1 MVRLV
6 GHDHW
11 TLPDDIHWYLDRY
24 AEVGRMN
31 GQYLPIPDISLTMA
45 ISSSIGIA
53 VLMGISILLGI
64 LGKKQWQS
72 FDEYLV
78 GKRDMGPVVTGCA
91 LSASYLS
98 GWAFC
103 GSTGI
108 TYSIGFSG
116 MWFAGMWSLV
126 GIIPC
131 IWVASVK
138 TREFAVKLGAATVPE
153 LMGRRYESKMLQ
165 TAVSLCMLFF
175 LFIYS
180 VGQLKAA
187 GGVWYAVTGFPPV
200 LCLLLG
206 VVIAWLYM
214 VLGGYV
220 GTNWSMA
227 FQGGFLGISG
237 AIFGV
242 WALIK
247 SGGFAKIT
255 ESLMVQDPRLL
266 ELVRPDLP
274 TVGPTEFF
282 SSMVGLLAAPV
293 IFFTMAIGF
302 PHNLGRFLGMKK
314 MNKKEFWLLILIV
327 WFITGIP
334 VMLASS
340 TNGLIAR
347 MLFGPQLFNIEPWK
361 ADLAAPL
368 LSYAVGGIPLQTIY
382 VMGLFAATLSTL
394 AGMVMIMSANITR
407 DIITLWRPQTKDKTL
422 IRLSYFLIALFLFLP
437 FYWTWKRPPELLS
450 VFMGLAA
457 MGLGAIFFF
466 VTAMSFYWKRATK
479 WGALF
484 TVIYGTLATLV
495 GGYFVFTK
503 KVLGMG
509 TMEWIILAGCFILF
523 FGVSLVTNP
532 PSKELILKLFPQKK

>member
-1 MVRLV
+1 
-6 GHDHW
+6 
-11 TLPDDIHWYLDRY
+11 
-24 AEVGRMN
+24 MN
-31 GQYLPIPDISLTMA
+31 SYLPIPEISVTMA
-45 ISSSIGIA
+45 VSSSVGIA
-53 VLMGISILLGI
+53 VLLGISILLGI
-64 LGKKQWQS
+64 LGKKQWKS

-108 TYSIGFSG
+108 TYSVGFSG

-126 GIIPC
+126 GVIPC
-131 IWVASVK
+131 IWVASNK
-138 TREFAVKLGAATVPE
+138 TRAFAVKLGAATVPE

-165 TAVSLCMLFF
+165 TLISFCMLFF

-206 VVIAWLYM
+206 VLIAWVYM

-227 FQGGFLGISG
+227 FQGGFLGIIG
-237 AIFGV
+237 FVFGI
-242 WALIK
+242 WALTE
-247 SGGFAKIT
+247 SGGFLEISKGLFA
-255 ESLMVQDPRLL
+255 QDPKLL
-266 ELVRPDLP
+266 QLVRPDLP

-282 SSMVGLLAAPV
+282 SNWVGIIAAPV

-314 MNKKEFWLLILIV
+314 MNKKEFWLLIFIV

-334 VMLASS
+334 VMLAAS
-340 TNGLIAR
+340 TNGLITR
-347 MLFGPQLFNIEPWK
+347 VLFGPQLFKIEPWK

-368 LSYAVGGIPLQTIY
+368 LSYASGGIPMQTLY

-394 AGMVMIMSANITR
+394 AGMVMIMSANVTR
-407 DIITLWRPQTKDKTL
+407 DIITLWRPQTKDRTL
-422 IRLSYFLIALFLFLP
+422 IRISYFLIALFLFLP
-437 FYWTWKRPPELLS
+437 FYWTWKNPPELLS
-450 VFMGLAA
+450 MFMGLAA

-466 VTAMSFYWKRATK
+466 VTALSYYWKRATK
-479 WGALF
+479 WGAF
-484 TVIYGTLATLV
+484 WCTVYGTVASLV
-495 GGYFVFTK
+495 GGHLVFNL
-503 KVLGMG
+503 KVIGMG
-509 TMEWIILAGCFILF
+509 TMEWILLAGCAILF
-523 FGVSLVTNP
+523 FGVSLITKP
-532 PSKELILKLFPQKK
+532 PSEKLINELFPKKA

>member
-1 MVRLV
+1 
-6 GHDHW
+6 
-11 TLPDDIHWYLDRY
+11 
-24 AEVGRMN
+24 MN
-31 GQYLPIPDISLTMA
+31 TQFLPIPEITLTMA
-45 ISSSIGIA
+45 ITSSIGIA
-53 VLMGISILLGI
+53 VLLGISILLGI
-64 LGKKQWQS
+64 LGKREWKS

-108 TYSIGFSG
+108 VYSVGFSG
-116 MWFAGMWSLV
+116 MWFAGMWSLFGV
-126 GIIPC
+126 IPC
-131 IWVASVK
+131 IWVASGK
-138 TREFAVKLGAATVPE
+138 TRSFAVKLGATTVPE

-165 TAVSLCMLFF
+165 TVISACMLLF

-200 LCLLLG
+200 LCLFLG
-206 VVIAWLYM
+206 VFIAWIYM

-227 FQGGFLGISG
+227 FQGAFLGITG
-237 AIFGV
+237 AILGV
-242 WALIK
+242 WALVA
-247 SGGFAKIT
+247 SGGFMEISSKLF
-255 ESLMVQDPRLL
+255 EQDPKLL
-266 ELVRPDLP
+266 SLIRPDLP
-274 TVGPTEFF
+274 KVGPTEFF
-282 SSMVGLLAAPV
+282 SSWVGLLAAPL

-314 MNKKEFWLLILIV
+314 MNKKEYWLLVLIV

-334 VMLASS
+334 VMLACS
-340 TNGLIAR
+340 TNGLITR
-347 MLFGPQLFNIEPWK
+347 TLFGPQLFKIEPWK

-368 LSYAVGGIPLQTIY
+368 LSYSIGGIPLQTLY

-394 AGMVMIMSANITR
+394 AGMVMIMSANVTR
-407 DIITLWRPQTKDKTL
+407 DIITLWRPSTSDKTL
-422 IRLSYFLIALFLFLP
+422 IRWSYFLIALFLFLP

-479 WGALF
+479 WGAF
-484 TVIYGTLATLV
+484 WTVVYGTVATLV
-495 GGYFVFTK
+495 GGYLVFTK
-503 KVLGMG
+503 KLLGMA
-509 TMEWIILAGCFILF
+509 TMEFILLGGCLVLF
-523 FGVSLVTNP
+523 FVVSLITKP
-532 PSKELILKLFPQKK
+532 PSRELIDKLFTEAD

>member
-1 MVRLV
+1 
-6 GHDHW
+6 
-11 TLPDDIHWYLDRY
+11 
-24 AEVGRMN
+24 MN
-31 GQYLPIPDISLTMA
+31 TKYLPIPEITLTMA
-45 ISSSIGIA
+45 IASSVGIA
-53 VLMGISILLGI
+53 ILLGISILLGI
-64 LGKKQWQS
+64 LGKKQWKS

-78 GKRDMGPVVTGCA
+78 GKRDMGPFVTGCA
-91 LSASYLS
+91 LASSYLS

-103 GSTGI
+103 DSTGI
-108 TYSIGFSG
+108 TYSVGFSG
-116 MWFAGMWSLV
+116 MWFAGMWSLI

-131 IWVASVK
+131 IWVASSK
-138 TREFAVKLGAATVPE
+138 TRSFAVKLNATTVPE

-165 TAVSLCMLFF
+165 TVISVCMLFF

-206 VVIAWLYM
+206 VLIAWIYM

-227 FQGGFLGISG
+227 FQGAFLGIAG
-237 AIFGV
+237 AIFGIM
-242 WALIK
+242 AFIS
-247 SGGFAKIT
+247 SGGFYEI
-255 ESLMVQDPRLL
+255 SLKLWEQDPRLL
-266 ELVRPDLP
+266 SLIRPDLP
-274 TVGPTEFF
+274 KVGPTEFF
-282 SSMVGLLAAPV
+282 SSWVGLLASPL

-302 PHNLGRFLGMKK
+302 PHNLSRFLGMKK
-314 MNKKEFWLLILIV
+314 MNKKEYWFLVFIV

-334 VMLASS
+334 VMLAAS
-340 TNGLIAR
+340 TNGLITR
-347 MLFGPQLFNIEPWK
+347 TLFGPQLFKIEPWK

-394 AGMVMIMSANITR
+394 AGMVMIMSANVTR
-407 DIITLWRPQTKDKTL
+407 DIITLWWLSTKDKTL
-422 IRLSYFLIALFLFLP
+422 IRISYFLIALFLFLP

-450 VFMGLAA
+450 MFMGLAA

-479 WGALF
+479 WGAF
-484 TVIYGTLATLV
+484 WTVVYGTIATLA

-503 KVLGMG
+503 KVLGMA
-509 TMEWIILAGCFILF
+509 TMEFILLGGCFILF
-523 FGVSLVTNP
+523 FFVSLMTKP
-532 PSKELILKLFPQKK
+532 PSEELLKRLFEGKD

>member
-1 MVRLV
+1 
-6 GHDHW
+6 
-11 TLPDDIHWYLDRY
+11 
-24 AEVGRMN
+24 MN
-31 GQYLPIPDISLTMA
+31 SSYLPIPEISLTMA
-45 ISSSIGIA
+45 ISSSAGIVA
-53 VLMGISILLGI
+53 LLIVSIVLGL
-64 LGKKQWQS
+64 LGKKQWKS

-78 GKRDMGPVVTGCA
+78 GKRDMGPLVTGCA

-108 TYSIGFSG
+108 VYTVGFSG
-116 MWFAGMWSLV
+116 MFFAGMWSLI

-131 IWVASVK
+131 LWVAAAK
-138 TREFAVKLGAATVPE
+138 TRDFAVKLSAATVPE

-165 TAVSLCMLFF
+165 TVISGCMLFF

-187 GGVWYAVTGFPPV
+187 GGVWYAVTGFPLV

-206 VVIAWLYM
+206 VFIAWLYM

-227 FQGGFLGISG
+227 FQGGFLGVTG
-237 AIFGV
+237 AILGIFAIV
-242 WALIK
+242 HV
-247 SGGFAKIT
+247 GGFSQIARSMF
-255 ESLMVQDPRLL
+255 EQDPMLLRLI
-266 ELVRPDLP
+266 RPDLP
-274 TVGPTEFF
+274 QVGPTEFF
-282 SSMVGLLAAPV
+282 SSWVGLLAAPV

-314 MNKKEFWLLILIV
+314 MSKKEFWALVFIV

-340 TNGLIAR
+340 TNGLITR
-347 MLFGPQLFNIEPWK
+347 MLFGPQLFKMEPWK

-368 LSYAVGGIPLQTIY
+368 LSYAVGGVPLQTLY

-394 AGMVMIMSANITR
+394 AGMVMIMSANVTR
-407 DIITLWRPQTKDKTL
+407 DIITLWWPKVKDRTL

-466 VTAMSFYWKRATK
+466 VTAMSYYWKRATK
-479 WGALF
+479 WGAF
-484 TVIYGTLATLV
+484 WTVIYGTVITLL
-495 GGYFVFTK
+495 GGYFVFHAK
-503 KVLGMG
+503 IIGMG
-509 TMEWIILAGCFILF
+509 TMEWILLAGCFIIF
-523 FGVSLVTNP
+523 FGVSLVTKP
-532 PSKELILKLFPQKK
+532 PSRELIDRLFPQKY

>member
-1 MVRLV
+1 
-6 GHDHW
+6 
-11 TLPDDIHWYLDRY
+11 
-24 AEVGRMN
+24 MN
-31 GQYLPIPDISLTMA
+31 AKYLPIPEITLTMA
-45 ISSSIGIA
+45 ITSSVGIA
-53 VLMGISILLGI
+53 ILLGISILLGI
-64 LGKKQWQS
+64 LGKKQWKS

-78 GKRDMGPVVTGCA
+78 GKRDMGPFVTGCA
-91 LSASYLS
+91 LAASYLS

-108 TYSIGFSG
+108 TYTVGFSG
-116 MWFAGMWSLV
+116 MWFAGMWSLI

-131 IWVASVK
+131 IWVASAK
-138 TREFAVKLGAATVPE
+138 TRSFAVKLNATTVPE

-165 TAVSLCMLFF
+165 TVISICMLFF

-206 VVIAWLYM
+206 VFIAWIYM

-227 FQGGFLGISG
+227 FQGAFLGIVG

-242 WALIK
+242 WALVS
-247 SGGFAKIT
+247 SGGFQEISMK
-255 ESLMVQDPRLL
+255 LWQQDPKLL
-266 ELVRPDLP
+266 QLIRPDLP
-274 TVGPTEFF
+274 KVGPTEFF
-282 SSMVGLLAAPV
+282 SSWVGLLASPL

-314 MNKKEFWLLILIV
+314 MNKKEYWFLVFIV

-340 TNGLIAR
+340 TNGLITR
-347 MLFGPQLFNIEPWK
+347 TLFGPQLFKIEPWK

-368 LSYAVGGIPLQTIY
+368 LSYTVGGIPLQTLY

-394 AGMVMIMSANITR
+394 AGMVMIMSANVTR
-407 DIITLWRPQTKDKTL
+407 DIITLWWPSTKDRTL
-422 IRLSYFLIALFLFLP
+422 IRISYFLIALFLFLP

-450 VFMGLAA
+450 MFMGLAA

-479 WGALF
+479 WGAF
-484 TVIYGTLATLV
+484 WTVLYGTLATLF
-495 GGYFVFTK
+495 GGYLVFTK
-503 KVLGMG
+503 KVVGMA
-509 TMEWIILAGCFILF
+509 TMEFILLSGCLVLF
-523 FGVSLVTNP
+523 FGVSLFTKP
-532 PSKELILKLFPQKK
+532 PSGELIKKLFEGKDQ

>member
-1 MVRLV
+1 
-6 GHDHW
+6 
-11 TLPDDIHWYLDRY
+11 
-24 AEVGRMN
+24 MN
-31 GQYLPIPDISLTMA
+31 SQFLPIPEITVTMA
-45 ISSSIGIA
+45 VTSSIGIA
-53 VLMGISILLGI
+53 ILLGVSILLGI
-64 LGKKQWQS
+64 LGKKQWKS

-108 TYSIGFSG
+108 VYSVGFSG
-116 MWFAGMWSLV
+116 MWFAGMWSLIGV
-126 GIIPC
+126 IPC
-131 IWVASVK
+131 IWVASAK

-153 LMGRRYESKMLQ
+153 LMGRRYESKALQ
-165 TAVSLCMLFF
+165 TVVSISMLFF

-187 GGVWYAVTGFPPV
+187 GGVWYAVTGFPPA
-200 LCLLLG
+200 LCLFLG
-206 VVIAWLYM
+206 VFIAWIYM

-227 FQGGFLGISG
+227 FQGGFLGITG
-237 AIFGV
+237 ALVGII
-242 WALIK
+242 ALVK
-247 SGGFAKIT
+247 SGGFSEISNQILA
-255 ESLMVQDPRLL
+255 QDPRLL
-266 ELVRPDLP
+266 LLVRPDLP
-274 TVGPTEFF
+274 ATGPTEFF
-282 SSMVGLLAAPV
+282 SSWVGLLSIPL

-314 MNKKEFWLLILIV
+314 MNKKEFWILVLIV
-327 WFITGIP
+327 WAITGIP
-334 VMLASS
+334 VMLAAS
-340 TNGLIAR
+340 TNGLITR
-347 MLFGPQLFNIEPWK
+347 MLFGPELFKIEPWK

-368 LSYAVGGIPLQTIY
+368 LTYAIGGIPLQTLY

-394 AGMVMIMSANITR
+394 AGMVMIMSANVTR
-407 DIITLWRPQTKDKTL
+407 DIITLWRPQVKDKTL

-466 VTAMSFYWKRATK
+466 VTAMSYYWKGASK
-479 WGALF
+479 WGAMV
-484 TVIYGTLATLV
+484 TVIYGTVASLV
-495 GGYFVFTK
+495 GGYLVFQK
-503 KVLGMG
+503 KVIGMG
-509 TMEWIILAGCFILF
+509 TMEWILLIGCLILYV
-523 FGVSLVTNP
+523 GVSLVTKK
-532 PSKELILKLFPQKK
+532 PSKELLDQLFAKAK

>member
-1 MVRLV
+1 MV
-6 GHDHW
+6 DHK
-11 TLPDDIHWYLDRY
+11 
-24 AEVGRMN
+24 EVGRMN
-31 GQYLPIPDISLTMA
+31 TQFMPVPEITLGMA
-45 ISSSIGIA
+45 IASSAGIA
-53 VLMGISILLGI
+53 VLLGISILLGI

-91 LSASYLS
+91 LASSYLS

-108 TYSIGFSG
+108 TYSVGFSG
-116 MWFAGMWSLV
+116 MWFAGMWSLIGV
-126 GIIPC
+126 IPC
-131 IWVASVK
+131 IWVASSK
-138 TREFAVKLGAATVPE
+138 TRSFAIKLGATTVPE

-165 TAVSLCMLFF
+165 TVISFCMLFF

-200 LCLLLG
+200 LCLFLG
-206 VVIAWLYM
+206 VFIAWIYM

-227 FQGGFLGISG
+227 FQGAFLGVVG
-237 AIFGV
+237 AIVGV
-242 WALIK
+242 WTLIK
-247 SGGFAKIT
+247 SGGFLAMSK
-255 ESLMVQDPRLL
+255 SMWAQDPRLL
-266 ELVRPDLP
+266 SLIRPDLP
-274 TVGPTEFF
+274 SVGPTEFF
-282 SSMVGLLAAPV
+282 SSWAGLLACPV

-302 PHNLGRFLGMKK
+302 PHNLGRFLGMKE
-314 MNKKEFWLLILIV
+314 MNKKEYWKLVMIV

-334 VMLASS
+334 VMLAAS
-340 TNGLIAR
+340 TNGFIAR
-347 MLFGPQLFNIEPWK
+347 MFYGPELFKIEPWK

-368 LSYAVGGIPLQTIY
+368 LSYAVGGIPLQTLY

-394 AGMVMIMSANITR
+394 AGMVMIMSANVTR
-407 DIITLWRPQTKDKTL
+407 DIITLWWPKTKDKTL

-479 WGALF
+479 WGAF
-484 TVIYGTLATLV
+484 WTVIYGTLATLA

-503 KVLGMG
+503 KVIGMA
-509 TMEWIILAGCFILF
+509 TMEWILLGGCLVLF
-523 FGVSLVTNP
+523 YGVSLVTKP
-532 PSKELILKLFPQKK
+532 PSKELINNLFAKK

>member
-1 MVRLV
+1 MVYDYQFV
-6 GHDHW
+6 
-11 TLPDDIHWYLDRY
+11 PDDIYRNMARY
-24 AEVGRMN
+24 EEVGKMN
-31 GQYLPIPDISLTMA
+31 TEFIPVPEITLTMA
-45 ISSSIGIA
+45 ITSSVGIA
-53 VLMGISILLGI
+53 ILLGISILLGI
-64 LGKKQWQS
+64 LGKRQWQS

-108 TYSIGFSG
+108 TYSVGFSG
-116 MWFAGMWSLV
+116 MWFAGMWSLIGV
-126 GIIPC
+126 IPC
-131 IWVASVK
+131 IWIASSK
-138 TREFAVKLGAATVPE
+138 TRSFAIKLGATTVPE

-165 TAVSLCMLFF
+165 TVISFCMLFF

-200 LCLLLG
+200 LCLFLG
-206 VVIAWLYM
+206 VFIAWIYM

-227 FQGGFLGISG
+227 FQGAFLGVIG
-237 AIFGV
+237 AIFGIL
-242 WALIK
+242 ALIK
-247 SGGFAKIT
+247 SGGFLEISRNIWA
-255 ESLMVQDPRLL
+255 QDPKLL
-266 ELVRPDLP
+266 SLIRPDLP

-282 SSMVGLLAAPV
+282 SSWVGLLAAPI

-302 PHNLGRFLGMKK
+302 PHNLGRFLGMKE
-314 MNKKEFWLLILIV
+314 MNKKEYWKLILIV
-327 WFITGIP
+327 LFITGLP

-340 TNGLIAR
+340 TNGLITR
-347 MLFGPQLFNIEPWK
+347 VLYGPQLFKIEPWK

-368 LSYAVGGIPLQTIY
+368 LSFEVGGIPLQTLY

-394 AGMVMIMSANITR
+394 AGMVMIMSANVTR
-407 DIITLWRPQTKDKTL
+407 DIITLWWPKTKDKTL

-457 MGLGAIFFF
+457 MGLGAIFCF
-466 VTAMSFYWKRATK
+466 VTATSYYWKRATK
-479 WGALF
+479 WGAF
-484 TVIYGTLATLV
+484 WTVVYGTVTTLV
-495 GGYFVFTK
+495 GGYLVFTK
-503 KVLGMG
+503 KVIGMG
-509 TMEWIILAGCFILF
+509 TMEWILLGGCGILF
-523 FGVSLVTNP
+523 FGVSLITKP
-532 PSKELILKLFPQKK
+532 PSKELIDSLFAKK

>member
-1 MVRLV
+1 
-6 GHDHW
+6 
-11 TLPDDIHWYLDRY
+11 
-24 AEVGRMN
+24 MN
-31 GQYLPIPDISLTMA
+31 SQFLPIPEITTTMA
-45 ISSSIGIA
+45 VTSSIGIA
-53 VLMGISILLGI
+53 VLLGISILLGL
-64 LGKKQWQS
+64 LGKKQWKS

-108 TYSIGFSG
+108 VYSVGFSG
-116 MWFAGMWSLV
+116 MWFAGMWSLIGV
-126 GIIPC
+126 IPC
-131 IWVASVK
+131 LWLASAK

-153 LMGRRYESKMLQ
+153 LMGRRYESKALQ
-165 TAVSLCMLFF
+165 TVVSISMLFF

-187 GGVWYAVTGFPPV
+187 GGVWYAVTGFPPA
-200 LCLLLG
+200 LCLFLG
-206 VVIAWLYM
+206 VFIAWIYM

-227 FQGGFLGISG
+227 FQGGFLGITG
-237 AIFGV
+237 ALVGII
-242 WALIK
+242 ALVK
-247 SGGFAKIT
+247 SGGFARIST
-255 ESLMVQDPRLL
+255 EILAQDPRLL
-266 ELVRPDLP
+266 LLVRPDLP
-274 TVGPTEFF
+274 STGPTEFF
-282 SSMVGLLAAPV
+282 SSWVGLLSIPL

-314 MNKKEFWLLILIV
+314 MSKKEFWVLVLIV
-327 WFITGIP
+327 WAITGIP
-334 VMLASS
+334 VMLAAS
-340 TNGLIAR
+340 TNGLITR
-347 MLFGPQLFNIEPWK
+347 MLFGPELFKIEPWK

-368 LSYAVGGIPLQTIY
+368 LTYAVGGIPLQTLY

-394 AGMVMIMSANITR
+394 AGMVMIMSANVTR
-407 DIITLWRPQTKDKTL
+407 DIITLWRPKVKDRTL

-466 VTAMSFYWKRATK
+466 VTAMSYYWK
-479 WGALF
+479 GASKAGAMA
-484 TVIYGTLATLV
+484 TVIYGTLASLV
-495 GGYFVFTK
+495 GGYLVFQK

-509 TMEWIILAGCFILF
+509 TMEWILLIGCFILYV
-523 FGVSLVTNP
+523 GVSLVTKK
-532 PSKELILKLFPQKK
+532 PSKELLDQLFTKKR